1 MKACWDAPCCTTHLV
16 LAKAGQ
22 DLSYADLNSVMGKGC
37 WASPCSATTMHAVCV
52 ELQAMVAWW
61 RQWVQQKQQQ
71 QELLESSCCHMEAYT
86 MLKYVSPELA

>member
-1 MKACWDAPCCTTHLV
+1 V
-16 LAKAGQ
+16 LIQAG
-22 DLSYADLNSVMGKGC
+22 S
-37 WASPCSATTMHAVCV
+37 WASNAGHCPGVATTRHVACV

-86 MLKYVSPELA
+86 MLKYVNLVLARSWSCSPQRLA